1 MFQSSGNKVYVFGDM
16 CRGEKIIEFAGDTKT
31 EDLANN
37 KVQYY
42 QIEED
47 LNCG

>member
-1 MFQSSGNKVYVFGDM
+1 MFWRSGNKVYVFGNV
-16 CRGEKIIEFAGDTKT
+16 CRGEKIIEFAGDTKI
-31 EDLANN
+31 EVLANN